1 MTQHGKLKVTKRE
14 FCYLY
19 LTCVNT
25 VEAGA
30 ITRTLLEK
38 RLVVCVKQLPLS
50 SNYWL
55 NGKIEQTTEVLL
67 IMESA
72 MNLFEEVEKEVVKLN
87 SYDTAVLEAVP
98 ITKVSKKAVDWMDE
112 NLKND

>member
-1 MTQHGKLKVTKRE
+1 MTNRGGSGNAARQ
-14 FCYLY
+14 FCYAY
-19 LTCVNT
+19 LTCPNT
-25 VEAGA
+25 VEAEEIA
-30 ITRTLLEK
+30 MSLLKK
-38 RLVVCVKQLPLS
+38 RLVVCVKQMPLS

-72 MNLFEEVEKEVVKLN
+72 MNLFDEIEKEVTRLH

-98 ITKVSKKAVDWMDE
+98 ITKVSKKAIGWMDE
-112 NLKND
+112 NLKNG